1 MKQSRFFL
9 LAAAVVIAALV
20 LTACKPAV
28 TPTTPPPAVTQPPA
42 PTVPPTSP
50 PARKVATFIWTQ
62 EPDVLNPLYTNMW
75 FSSITQQIWNCWA
88 WDFDDQNN
96 PHPVLVKEMPSTE
109 NGGISPDGRVI
120 TLKLRD
126 DIVWSDGTPITSE
139 DFVFTYEMTMNPKN
153 TVASTFPYDK
163 LEKVEAPDAQ
173 TVVMTFKEPFAAWQA
188 TLWHGLLP
196 AHILRPV
203 FEKEGTIDTAEW
215 NRAPTVGCGP
225 FVFTEWES
233 GSFIRFVANEK
244 YWLGRPK
251 MDEIFI
257 RIVPDDASQVAA
269 LKAGDGDLGTFIAYS
284 DIPTLEQA
292 GVQMVKVFSGYNEG
306 WYFYLH
312 PEKGHPALKDV
323 RVRQAIA
330 LAFDRFS
337 ICKDLLLG
345 LTKPPATY
353 WANTPWQ
360 DPTLEPWPYDPERAK
375 QLLDEAGWK
384 DTNGDGV
391 RDKDGV
397 ELVLTLGTTTREI
410 RRDVQAVAQQQ
421 LAQVG
426 IKLELAN
433 ADSDVFFGS
442 YGEGGPCATGQYD
455 VFEYSAVTNY
465 PDPDTADWLCREIPS
480 DENPSGVNWQSV
492 CDEELDGLFQLQA
505 TQVDPA
511 ERQQTFHKITRL
523 IYEKVYWLGVWED
536 PDIWAVGPR
545 LKNVRLSGAT
555 PFFNIVEWDLSQ

>member
-1 MKQSRFFL
+1 MKRHFCTL
-9 LAAAVVIAALV
+9 IAILVVVALV
-20 LTACKPAV
+20 LPACKPKA
-28 TPTTPPPAVTQPPA
+28 A
-42 PTVPPTSP
+42 PKT
-50 PARKVATFIWTQ
+50 ATFIWTQ
-62 EPDVLNPLYTNMW
+62 EFDTLNPLYTNMW

-88 WDFDDQNN
+88 WDFDDQNS
-96 PHPVLVKEMPSTE
+96 PHPVLVKELPSKD

-139 DFVFTYEMTMNPKN
+139 DFVFTYQMVMNPKN
-153 TVASTFPYDK
+153 TVASTFPYEK
-163 LEKVEAPDAQ
+163 LEKVEAPDAR

-196 AHILRPV
+196 AHVLRPV
-203 FEKEGTIDTAEW
+203 FEKEGTIDNAEW

-225 FVFTEWES
+225 FVFKEWES
-233 GSFIRFVANEK
+233 GSFARFVANEK

-251 MDEIFI
+251 IDEIFI
-257 RIVPDDASQVAA
+257 RFVPDDASQVAA

-284 DIPTLEQA
+284 DIPALEEA
-292 GVQMVKVFSGYNEG
+292 KVQMVKVFSGYNEG

-345 LTKPPATY
+345 LTKPAVTQ
-353 WANTPWQ
+353 WTGTPWQ

-397 ELVLTLGTTTREI
+397 ELVLTLGTTTRQI

-433 ADSDVFFGS
+433 AESDIFFGS

-455 VFEYSAVTNY
+455 IFEYSTVVNF
-465 PDPDTADWLCREIPS
+465 PDPDTADWLCSEIPS
-480 DENPSGVNWQSV
+480 DENPAGVNWQAV

-505 TQVDPA
+505 TQVDPE
-511 ERQQTFHKITRL
+511 ERMQTFHKISRL

-555 PFFNIVEWDLSQ
+555 PFFNIVEWDLTQ

>member
-1 MKQSRFFL
+1 MKGRIPYIL
-9 LAAAVVIAALV
+9 LVVVLIAT
-20 LTACKPAV
+20 LTVSCKPK
-28 TPTTPPPAVTQPPA
+28 TA
-42 PTVPPTSP
+42 PKT
-50 PARKVATFIWTQ
+50 ATFIWTQ

-96 PHPVLVKEMPSTE
+96 PHPVLVKEMPSVE
-109 NGGISPDGRVI
+109 NGGISADGRVI

-126 DIVWSDGTPITSE
+126 DIVWSDGKPITSE

-163 LEKVEAPDAQ
+163 LEKVEAPDAR

-196 AHILRPV
+196 AHVLRPV
-203 FEKEGTIDTAEW
+203 FEKEGTIDNAEW
-215 NRAPTVGCGP
+215 NRKPTVGCGP
-225 FVFTEWES
+225 FVFQEWES

-251 MDEIFI
+251 IDEIFI
-257 RIVPDDASQVAA
+257 RVVPDDASQVAA

-292 GVQMVKVFSGYNEG
+292 GVHMVKVFSGYNEG

-337 ICKDLLLG
+337 VCKDLLLG

-360 DPTLEPWPYDPERAK
+360 DPTLEPWPYDPEQAK

-433 ADSDVFFGS
+433 ADSDIFFGS

-455 VFEYSAVTNY
+455 IFEYSTVTNY
-465 PDPDTADWLCREIPS
+465 PDPETADWLCSEIPS
-480 DENPSGVNWQSV
+480 DENPSGVNWQAV
-492 CDEELDGLFQLQA
+492 CDEELDALFKLQA

-511 ERQQTFHKITRL
+511 ERQQTFHKITRM
-523 IYEKVYWLGVWED
+523 IFEKVYWLGVWED

-555 PFFNIVEWDLSQ
+555 PFFNIVEWD

>member
-1 MKQSRFFL
+1 MRGKTLYAL
-9 LAAAVVIAALV
+9 LAIGVILALLASCRPAA
-20 LTACKPAV
+20 
-28 TPTTPPPAVTQPPA
+28 TPTTPPPATPI
-42 PTVPPTSP
+42 TVPTTP
-50 PARKVATFIWTQ
+50 PPVRKVATFIWTQ
-62 EPDVLNPLYTNMW
+62 EFGVLNPLYTNMW

-88 WDFDDQNN
+88 WVFDDQNN
-96 PHPVLVKEMPSTE
+96 PQPVLVKEMPSEE

-126 DIVWSDGTPITSE
+126 DIVWSDGEPITSE
-139 DFVFTYEMTMNPKN
+139 DFVFTYEMVMSPKN

-163 LEKVEAPDAQ
+163 MEKVEAPDAR

-188 TLWHGLLP
+188 TLWRGLVP

-203 FEKEGTIDTAEW
+203 FEKEGTIDNAEW

-225 FVFTEWES
+225 FVFQEWES
-233 GSFIRFVANEK
+233 GSFARFVANDK

-251 MDEIFI
+251 IDEIFI
-257 RIVPDDASQVAA
+257 RFVPDDASQVAA

-284 DIPTLEQA
+284 DIPPLEQA
-292 GVQMVKVFSGYNEG
+292 GVHMVKVFSGYNEG

-323 RVRQAIA
+323 KVRQAIA

-353 WANTPWQ
+353 WANTPWE
-360 DPTLEPWPYDPERAK
+360 DPALEPWPYDPERAK

-397 ELVLTLGTTTREI
+397 ELVLTLGTTTRQI

-433 ADSDVFFGS
+433 AEPDIFFGG
-442 YGEGGPCATGQYD
+442 YGAGGPCATGQFD
-455 VFEYSAVTNY
+455 IFQYSTVTNY
-465 PDPDTADWLCREIPS
+465 PDPETADWLCKEIPS
-480 DENPSGVNWQSV
+480 DENPAGVNWQAV
-492 CDEELDGLFQLQA
+492 CDEELDSLFQLQA

-511 ERQQTFHKITRL
+511 ERQKTFHKITRL
-523 IYEKVYWLGVWED
+523 IYERVYWLGVWED
-536 PDIWAVGPR
+536 PDIWAIGPR

>member
-1 MKQSRFFL
+1 MKGRTLYAL
-9 LAAAVVIAALV
+9 LAIGVILAL
-20 LTACKPAV
+20 LASCKPAA
-28 TPTTPPPAVTQPPA
+28 TPTTPPPAA
-42 PTVPPTSP
+42 PTTAPTAPPPTQP

-62 EPDVLNPLYTNMW
+62 EFDVLNPLYTNMW
-75 FSSITQQIWNCWA
+75 FSSITQQIWSCWA

-96 PHPVLVKEMPSTE
+96 PHPVLVKEMPSEE

-139 DFVFTYEMTMNPKN
+139 DFVFTYEMTMSPKN

-163 LEKVEAPDAQ
+163 LEKVEAPDPK

-196 AHILRPV
+196 AHVLRPV

-225 FVFTEWES
+225 FVFKEWES
-233 GSFIRFVANEK
+233 GSFARFVANDN

-251 MDEIFI
+251 IDEIFI
-257 RIVPDDASQVAA
+257 RFVPDDASQVAA

-323 RVRQAIA
+323 KVRQAIA

-337 ICKDLLLG
+337 VCKDLLLG

-433 ADSDVFFGS
+433 ADSDIFFGS

-455 VFEYSAVTNY
+455 IFEYSTVTNY
-465 PDPDTADWLCREIPS
+465 PDPETADWLCKEIPS
-480 DENPSGVNWQSV
+480 DENPAGVNWQAV
-492 CDEELDGLFQLQA
+492 CDEELDGLFKLQA

-511 ERQQTFHKITRL
+511 ERMKTFHQITRL

>member
-1 MKQSRFFL
+1 MKGRILYAL
-9 LAAAVVIAALV
+9 LALGVILAL
-20 LTACKPAV
+20 LASCKPAV
-28 TPTTPPPAVTQPPA
+28 TPTTPPPAA
-42 PTVPPTSP
+42 PTTAPTAPPPTQP
-50 PARKVATFIWTQ
+50 PARKVATFIFTQ

-96 PHPVLVKEMPSTE
+96 PHPVLVKEMPSVE

-126 DIVWSDGTPITSE
+126 DIVWSDGEPITSE

-163 LEKVEAPDAQ
+163 LEKVEAPDAR

-196 AHILRPV
+196 AHVLRPV
-203 FEKEGTIDTAEW
+203 FEKEGTIDNAEW

-225 FVFTEWES
+225 FVFKEWES

-251 MDEIFI
+251 IDEIFI

-433 ADSDVFFGS
+433 ADSDIFFGS

-455 VFEYSAVTNY
+455 IFEYSTVTNY
-465 PDPDTADWLCREIPS
+465 PDPDTADWLCSEIPS
-480 DENPSGVNWQSV
+480 DENPSGVNWQAV
-492 CDEELDGLFQLQA
+492 CDEELDGLFKLQA

-511 ERQQTFHKITRL
+511 ERQKTFHKITRL

>member
-1 MKQSRFFL
+1 MKGRVFYITL
-9 LAAAVVIAALV
+9 VVILIAALAV
-20 LTACKPAV
+20 SCKPK
-28 TPTTPPPAVTQPPA
+28 TA
-42 PTVPPTSP
+42 PKT
-50 PARKVATFIWTQ
+50 ATFIWTQ
-62 EPDVLNPLYTNMW
+62 EFDVLNPLYTNMW
-75 FSSITQQIWNCWA
+75 FSSITQQIWSCWA

-96 PHPVLVKEMPSTE
+96 PHPVLVKEMPSEE

-126 DIVWSDGTPITSE
+126 DIVWSDGEPITSE
-139 DFVFTYEMTMNPKN
+139 DFVFTYEMVMNPKN

-163 LEKVEAPDAQ
+163 LEKVEAPDAR

-196 AHILRPV
+196 AHVLRPV

-225 FVFTEWES
+225 FVFKEWES
-233 GSFIRFVANEK
+233 GSFARFVANDK

-251 MDEIFI
+251 IDEIFI
-257 RIVPDDASQVAA
+257 RFVPDDASQVAA

-284 DIPTLEQA
+284 DIPTLEEA
-292 GVQMVKVFSGYNEG
+292 GVKMVKVFSGYNEG

-337 ICKDLLLG
+337 VCKDLLLG

-433 ADSDVFFGS
+433 ADSDIFFGS

-455 VFEYSAVTNY
+455 IFEYSTVTNY
-465 PDPDTADWLCREIPS
+465 PDPETADWLCSEIPS
-480 DENPSGVNWQSV
+480 DENPAGVNWQSV
-492 CDEELDGLFQLQA
+492 CDEELDALFKLQA

-511 ERQQTFHKITRL
+511 ERQQTFHKITRMV
-523 IYEKVYWLGVWED
+523 YEKVYWLGVWED

-545 LKNVRLSGAT
+545 LQNVRLSGAT

>member
-1 MKQSRFFL
+1 MKGRTLYAL
-9 LAAAVVIAALV
+9 LASGVILAL
-20 LTACKPAV
+20 LASCRPPAP
-28 TPTTPPPAVTQPPA
+28 PTTPPPAA
-42 PTVPPTSP
+42 PTTAPTAPLPTQP

-62 EPDVLNPLYTNMW
+62 EFDVLNPLYTNMW

-96 PHPVLVKEMPSTE
+96 PRPVLVKEMPSEE

-126 DIVWSDGTPITSE
+126 DIVWSDGKPITSE
-139 DFVFTYEMTMNPKN
+139 DFIFTYEMTMSPKN

-163 LEKVEAPDAQ
+163 LEKVEAPDAR

-188 TLWHGLLP
+188 TLWRGLLP
-196 AHILRPV
+196 AHVLRPV
-203 FEKEGTIDTAEW
+203 FEKEGTIDNAEW

-225 FVFTEWES
+225 FVFKEWES
-233 GSFIRFVANEK
+233 GSFARFVANDK

-251 MDEIFI
+251 IDEIFI
-257 RIVPDDASQVAA
+257 RFVPDDASQVAA

-292 GVQMVKVFSGYNEG
+292 GVHMVKVFSGYNEG

-337 ICKDLLLG
+337 VCKDLLLG

-353 WANTPWQ
+353 WANTPWE

-433 ADSDVFFGS
+433 AEPSIFFGS
-442 YGEGGPCATGQYD
+442 YGEGGPCATGQFD
-455 VFEYSAVTNY
+455 IFEYSTVTNY
-465 PDPDTADWLCREIPS
+465 PDPDTADWLCKEIPS
-480 DENPSGVNWQSV
+480 DENPAGVNWQAV